1 MRRNVVQATFVA
13 RIGHEILR
21 ALSDLGRREVGF
33 HPVEQRGDLSDLV
46 GLRHDLGGEE
56 ELRFIDQSLS
66 VAALI
71 PALVRGLPDL
81 RVGVGEVA
89 LSLRFRRHVRVP
101 VAELKI
107 SSVSSI
113 RRSVLSQTAG
123 RVATPFAL
131 VVRRDRTAV
140 ELPHGSPQE
149 VNQRPFRQPVLRRR
163 RQQPATPATS
173 SCSQPTSLT
182 TPYIRSLDSEKSSGS
197 IAASVADDQDRLLG

>member
-1 MRRNVVQATFVA
+1 MRRNVVQATFVGHV
-13 RIGHEILR
+13 GHEIFR
-21 ALSDLGRREVGF
+21 ALSDLGGREVGF

-46 GLRHDLGGEE
+46 GSRRDLGGEE
-56 ELRFIDQSLS
+56 ELRFIDQSLG
-66 VAALI
+66 VAALV

-89 LSLRFRRHVRVP
+89 LSLRVQRHVRVP

-123 RVATPFAL
+123 RVAMPFAL

-140 ELPHGSPQE
+140 ELPHGIPQE
-149 VNQRPFRQPVLRRR
+149 VDQRPLWRPVLRRR
-163 RQQPATPATS
+163 RQQPR
-173 SCSQPTSLT
+173 L
-182 TPYIRSLDSEKSSGS
+182 IRPPRPL
-197 IAASVADDQDRLLG
+197 RLRAHNPPP